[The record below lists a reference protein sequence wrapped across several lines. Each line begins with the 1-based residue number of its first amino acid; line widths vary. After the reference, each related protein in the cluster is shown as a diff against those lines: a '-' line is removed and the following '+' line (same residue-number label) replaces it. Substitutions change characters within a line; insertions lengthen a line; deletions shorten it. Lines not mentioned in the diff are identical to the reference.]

1 MVTIEVEM
9 WLKLLCGD
17 KNEVNITIQ
26 VLKNVDGD
34 EKVVTNISCKLQSQW
49 EFQLSSSRI

>member
-26 VLKNVDGD
+26 VLKDVDGD
-34 EKVVTNISCKLQSQW
+34 EKVVSNSKVSGRFSCHLQDYK
-49 EFQLSSSRI
+49 